1 MFDINQIYKIDNLL
15 DDNKQSILE
24 KYTNQYTWTFTGF
37 SNDINAKMFW
47 KKDFWG
53 EKFGY
58 CEELE
63 TIFREIIQNSLGLKL
78 ETCDLYLNGQAH
90 GQCGSFHTD
99 VPKHIDGDFI
109 TAVYFPLKFWN
120 PEWGGFTVILDIN
133 NNPHI
138 IYPKPNS
145 VVIFNSRFPHVGLE
159 PTVHC
164 NGQRVSLA
172 HKFKIIG

>member
-37 SNDINAKMFW
+37 SNDINAKRFW

-63 TIFREIIQNSLGLKL
+63 TIFREIIQNSLGLTL

-120 PEWGGFTVILDIN
+120 PEWGGFTVILDVN